1 MKMEKR
7 KLVSYRTYIREIL
20 MILAGCIPYAWSFV
34 VIHNISTIPGSIV
47 GVATIC
53 NRLLGTS
60 IGVLNVIL
68 NIPLMIAG
76 TWLLGRKMLLYT
88 GIALVGTSALIDWW
102 VPVFADKISVSP
114 LWGAVWG
121 GILMGI
127 GAGIILYPGSSLAGT
142 TVIGKMIQIKFP
154 KQKLGNILIVL
165 DSIII
170 VCGAV
175 LMRDITILLYS
186 LLYTLI
192 CMKIIDGIACLFSRA
207 AKKGIAI

>member
-1 MKMEKR
+1 MIRRVSVMKMEKR
-7 KLVSYRTYIREIL
+7 KLVFYRTYIREIL

-127 GAGIILYPGSSLAGT
+127 GE
-142 TVIGKMIQIKFP
+142 
-154 KQKLGNILIVL
+154 
-165 DSIII
+165 
-170 VCGAV
+170 
-175 LMRDITILLYS
+175 
-186 LLYTLI
+186 
-192 CMKIIDGIACLFSRA
+192 
-207 AKKGIAI
+207 

>member
-1 MKMEKR
+1 MKTK
-7 KLVSYRTYIREIL
+7 KNKFISYRAYICEIL
-20 MILAGCIPYAWSFV
+20 MILAGCVPYAWSFV

-60 IGVLNVIL
+60 IGVLNVIF

-76 TWLLGRKMLLYT
+76 TFLLGRKMLLYT

-102 VPVFADKISVSP
+102 VPVFAAKISVSP

-127 GAGIILYPGSSLAGT
+127 GTGFILYPGSSLAGT
-142 TVIGKMIQIKFP
+142 TVIGKMIQIKSP

-170 VCGAV
+170 VCGAI
-175 LMRDITILLYS
+175 LMKDITILMYS
-186 LLYTLI
+186 LIYTLI
-192 CMKIIDGIACLFSRA
+192 CMKIIDGITSVFSRVV
-207 AKKGIAI
+207 K